1 VDEYLS
7 EKEQWERITSTLKAY
22 APWALA
28 GVAVALLGVTGWRW
42 WQARSERLALD
53 ASAQYQQVLSA
64 FTRGDRNQGL
74 AIIERLQH
82 EHPGS
87 PYIDQANLAAARLFV
102 EANELDRAAQRLS
115 SVVQESRDREL
126 ITIARLRLARVQISL
141 GKPDQALATLGAQP
155 PGASFA
161 ASYHEVRGDAYF
173 AKSDHAAALAEYR
186 VAQAAQTGGLAAN
199 SSLRLKINDLSQDS
213 STPPS
218 AAAHLSAPVG
228 AGK

>member
-28 GVAVALLGVTGWRW
+28 GVAVALLGVGGWRW
-42 WQARSERLALD
+42 WQARGERLALD
-53 ASAQYQQVLSA
+53 ASAQYEQVLSA
-64 FTRGDRNQGL
+64 FTRGDRTQGL
-74 AIIERLQH
+74 ALIDRLQR

-115 SVVQESRDREL
+115 SVVAESRDRQL
-126 ITIARLRLARVQISL
+126 VTIVRLRLARVQISL

-155 PGASFA
+155 GASFA
-161 ASYHEVRGDAYF
+161 APYHEVRGDAYF

-186 VAQAAQTGGLAAN
+186 AAQAAQPGGVAGN

-218 AAAHLSAPVG
+218 AAAHTNAPAG